1 MQQTSDFLSES
12 QALEQLVKPLEEE
25 DLKRS
30 TSFKSW
36 TFETILRHL
45 HFWNHMANLALTSP
59 DAFQLVLK
67 PTVEAIMAG
76 KTLPEIEVSQF
87 PVTGLDLVSLWQS
100 GFRQVAAAFREADP
114 TERVVWVG
122 PSMSARSSITAR
134 QMETWAHG
142 QAIADELGVEREED
156 DRIRNIVV
164 LGVNTFGWSFT
175 VRDMP
180 IPHQQPFLILTAP
193 SGREWQFGSSD
204 SQHRITG
211 LAHEFAQVVTQTRN
225 IGDTQLVCE
234 GEIAELWMHN
244 AQCFAGAATN
254 PPEPGERC
262 INTSPKT

>member
-1 MQQTSDFLSES
+1 MQQARDFLSES
-12 QALEQLVKPLEEE
+12 EALGQLVAPLQEE

-30 TSFKSW
+30 TGFKSW
-36 TFETILRHL
+36 TLETILRHL
-45 HFWNHMANLALTSP
+45 HFWNHMANLTLTSP
-59 DAFQLVLK
+59 DDFQAVLK

-87 PVTGLDLVSLWQS
+87 PAIGLDLVSLWQS

-114 TERVVWVG
+114 TERVAWVG

-142 QAIADELGVEREED
+142 QAIADELGVEREQD

-180 IPHQQPFLILTAP
+180 IPHEQPFLILTAP
-193 SGREWQFGSSD
+193 SGQEWQFGSSD
-204 SQHRITG
+204 SHHRITG
-211 LAHEFAQVVTQTRN
+211 RAHEFAQVVTQTRN
-225 IGDTQLVCE
+225 VGDTQLVCE
-234 GEIAELWMHN
+234 GEIADLWMHN
-244 AQCFAGAATN
+244 AQCFAGAATK
-254 PPEPGERC
+254 PPDPGERC
-262 INTSPKT
+262 INVCPKT